1 LLGIQGAIDV
11 VHIDIQTSK
20 VLAFTIDYY
29 SFKLKAYNMQLRV
42 IIDHNKRFLDVFVGM
57 LESTNNEQVLHLSSI
72 YWKVTWQNLFNK
84 CDAHEGIKPYIV
96 RDKSYLLMP
105 WLMVPYK
112 KLGFDIPFWKYC
124 STSCFLVLKLLL
136 KKKLVY

>member
-57 LESTNNEQVLHLSSI
+57 LESTNNEQVLRLSSI
-72 YWKVTWQNLFNK
+72 Y
-84 CDAHEGIKPYIV
+84 
-96 RDKSYLLMP
+96 
-105 WLMVPYK
+105 
-112 KLGFDIPFWKYC
+112 
-124 STSCFLVLKLLL
+124 
-136 KKKLVY
+136 